1 MTVTFT
7 MAGVDPCPLATVVG
21 MSLDCGLTG
30 EPHHIIFIPLA
41 WQLGSMLNER
51 GVSSDRNFW
60 RPHL

>member
-7 MAGVDPCPLATVVG
+7 MVGVDPCPLATAVG

-41 WQLGSMLNER
+41 WQLASMLNER

-60 RPHL
+60 SPQL